1 MTRSRFGAPLL
12 GLALLA
18 HAGPIRADEAAPA
31 APAPAA
37 PAPIPSGEVRAL
49 PDYDGRGEPPTTA
62 GDVALWVPR
71 VALFPA
77 YVVTEYG
84 VRQPLGFV
92 VTAAERGRWI
102 QELTDFFTFGPENNV
117 GVVPTALIDFG
128 FRSSVGVY
136 FFYDHFLAR
145 ENDLRVHAGFGGED
159 WLRLTVADRVHLD
172 EETSVKFRG
181 EAWKRP
187 DGAFYG
193 LGPSSSDATAS
204 RYGAN
209 LLDGSVVF
217 EGLVTPRVYLA
228 ATAGVHHEDYY
239 DATCCD
245 APSLASR
252 IRAGELPTPPGYDDG
267 YTANR
272 FALDVA
278 YDTRKKRPA
287 SGTGARVELRSEH
300 AFDMARPS
308 ESHWVHWGAG
318 VGGFL
323 DLRDSGRVLGLN
335 VRTDFI
341 DPLGDREVPFAEQ
354 AELGGDTA
362 LRGFRPGR
370 LIGRSSA
377 AATLEYRY
385 PVWAFLD
392 GALDVGVGNVF
403 GEHLE
408 DLTPGRLRMSF
419 TAGIRTANAHR
430 DHSFDFLVGAG
441 TSPFEEGAE
450 LSELRLVL
458 GAKRGF

>member
-1 MTRSRFGAPLL
+1 VRWTHAGGALL
-12 GLALLA
+12 GLLA
-18 HAGPIRADEAAPA
+18 TLVSGVARAQEPA
-31 APAPAA
+31 QAKPAPLA
-37 PAPIPSGEVRAL
+37 SGEERAL

-71 VALFPA
+71 IALFPA

-84 VRQPLGFV
+84 VRKPLGFV

-102 QELTDFFTFGPENNV
+102 QELTEIFTFGPENNV

-128 FRSSVGVY
+128 FRTSVGVY
-136 FFYDHFLAR
+136 FFYDDFLAR
-145 ENDLRVHAGFGGED
+145 ENDLRLHAGFGGED
-159 WLRLTVADRVHLD
+159 WLRLTLADRVHLD
-172 EETSVKFRG
+172 DETSVKFRG

-193 LGPSSSDATAS
+193 LGPLSSDDTAS

-209 LLDGSVVF
+209 LFDGSIGF
-217 EGLVTPRVYLA
+217 EGLVTPRVYLDVS
-228 ATAGVHHEDYY
+228 AGVHHEDYF

-245 APSLASR
+245 VPSLDTR
-252 IRAGELPTPPGYDDG
+252 IDARQLPTPPGYEDG

-278 YDTRKKRPA
+278 YDTRRKRPA
-287 SGTGARVELRSEH
+287 PGSGVRLEARSEH
-300 AFDMARPS
+300 AFDMANPS
-308 ESHWVHWGAG
+308 DSRWVHWGAG
-318 VGGFL
+318 LGGFV
-323 DLRDSGRVLGLN
+323 DLADSGRVLGLN
-335 VRTDFI
+335 VRTDFV

-354 AELGGDTA
+354 AQLGGDSA

-377 AATLEYRY
+377 VATLEYRY

-408 DLTPGRLRMSF
+408 DLAPGRLRMSF

-450 LSELRLVL
+450 LSELRLVF